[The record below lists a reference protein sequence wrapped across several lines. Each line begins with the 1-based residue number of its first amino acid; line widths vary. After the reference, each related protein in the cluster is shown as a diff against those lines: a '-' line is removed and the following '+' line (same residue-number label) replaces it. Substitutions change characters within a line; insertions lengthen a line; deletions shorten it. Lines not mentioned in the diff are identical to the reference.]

1 MNFRFEPYCENCEF
15 VEPVVIKKA
24 AVLGDTGERI
34 GPDMIIRC
42 SHERLCKRLHHHI
55 EVVERAK
62 NCSDEGLSPGNLAYV
77 RQLEREEM
85 MANELLNCSDEGSQ
99 S

>member
-55 EVVERAK
+55 EVAERAK
-62 NCSDEGLSPGNLAYV
+62 NCSDGAT
-77 RQLEREEM
+77 LEACKVAEEVK
-85 MANELLNCSDEGSQ
+85 NCSDEGV
-99 S
+99 